1 MFGKFSVHAWGAI
14 IPRGAKMRMAPMSR
28 YKCSCF
34 KPPHQFQACAENLH
48 NIESFVCKITNSR
61 PKLWLN
67 YRTYVIFDNLTK
79 VKKTTHTHTH
89 TQTFLCWLTDCSP
102 TLLLLAECLF
112 ELPEQRKANTFRL
125 GWLHF
130 FRNQLQF
137 GLFGG
142 LVWSACFQVFET
154 QVPSSRFAEAIA
166 PMHSAI
172 MIVLLRS
179 YHYIR

>member
-34 KPPHQFQACAENLH
+34 KPPHQFQACTENLH

-89 TQTFLCWLTDCSP
+89 TNIP
-102 TLLLLAECLF
+102 LLAHRLLTHIATFGRMPFWAARTKEGQHFCL
-112 ELPEQRKANTFRL
+112 R
-125 GWLHF
+125 WLHF

-154 QVPSSRFAEAIA
+154 QVPSSRFAEVIA
-166 PMHSAI
+166 TMHSAI
-172 MIVLLRS
+172 IIVLLRS
-179 YHYIR
+179 YHDIR